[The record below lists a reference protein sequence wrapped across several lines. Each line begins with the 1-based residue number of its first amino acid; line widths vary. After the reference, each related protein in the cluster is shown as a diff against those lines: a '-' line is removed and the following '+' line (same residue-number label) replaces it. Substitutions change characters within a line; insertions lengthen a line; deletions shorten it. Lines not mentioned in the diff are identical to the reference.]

1 MVRPSSVERTMN
13 LSGLLD
19 FLGHIEPFADLL
31 EGIQAG
37 KAFPIPLSIPTSAR
51 AYVCAAMVNRLARP
65 ALVITARM
73 DLSILYAEQLRAW
86 LPHPEVVFLLADPDA
101 LPYERVPWSRETR
114 QMRMAALIALAQAQL
129 PGLQVARDSSAPPV
143 VVASARAL
151 MQMTIPV
158 RELRSALRVLRR
170 GQRVDLNGLLEA
182 WVGLGYRSVALVE
195 EPGTFSRRGGI
206 VDIWPPNLP
215 APARLE
221 LFGDEVDSLRSFDP
235 STQRTQA
242 HLDAILIGPAT
253 EALPRLGPT
262 ARERLAALDL
272 SPCHPPARAEYEQE
286 IDQLVAGVSCRG
298 IEWYLPYLYTH
309 PASPLHHLPVEAL
322 LILDDAAEIISTG
335 MDLEGQ
341 AERLRRDLTATGELP
356 ENALPP
362 YFQWTQL
369 LPLIEARSPIILGY
383 GGLDGRPAVCSSSL
397 ARAFASG
404 PRYGGRMRQIV
415 EELEAQRR
423 AGGRLVLITRQAARL
438 TELFGEMSVPVTT
451 CDHIREP
458 PSSNSIIIVPGQLPE
473 GWLLRPERAQ
483 TDGDGYSPEPEPFVP
498 LLSLLTDAELFGWS
512 KPHLRRVTRT
522 RAVAPEAFFADV
534 QPGDYVVHM
543 EHGIGIFRGLV
554 KMEVDGTLREYLQVD
569 YAQGDR
575 LYVPVHQ
582 ADRLSRY
589 VGAADTPPILNRLGT
604 ADWNVVKQRA
614 KKAVEDIAEELLR
627 LYAQRE
633 LVPGHAF
640 SEDSAWQQELEAS
653 FPYVETED
661 QLLAIEAVKH
671 DMEQP
676 RPMDRLICGDVGY
689 GKTEVAL
696 RAAFKAVMDGKQVA
710 VLVPTTVLAQ
720 QHYQTFVE
728 RLRPFPVN
736 VEMLSRFRSRA
747 EQQKVLEG
755 LAKGS
760 VDIVIGTHRLLSK
773 DVRFKDLGL
782 VIVDEEQRFGV
793 VHKERLKQ
801 LRTEV
806 DVLTLTATPIPR
818 TLHMSLTGVRD
829 LSTIDTPP
837 EGRQPIRTMMAEYD
851 ETLIRQAILRE
862 LDRGGQVFF
871 VHNRVQGIAQIARRL
886 EKLVPEARFA
896 IAHGQMP
903 EKELEEVM
911 WRFANGEV
919 DVLVCTNI
927 IESGLDIPNANTI
940 IINRADHFGLA
951 QLYQLRGRVG
961 RGAVRAYA
969 YLLYDRAKDL
979 TPEARRRLEAIVEA
993 SELGAGFRVAMRDLE
1008 LRGAGELLGTRQH
1021 GHIAAIGFDL
1031 YCRLLAQAVQ
1041 EARERMSRN
1050 ETALNQ
1056 ERADGHRTLLDDPIA
1071 PTVSLDLPLAAA
1083 LPESYVPD
1091 ASLRLQL
1098 YRRMAGLTSVHQ
1110 VDDMEKELA
1119 DRFGPLP
1126 PEARNLLYQMRV
1138 KILAVNAQVQAIARE
1153 EGQLVLRSDALEH
1166 MDREALQRRLGTRG
1180 RVARRAVWMPM
1191 REDWQINLLR
1201 VLELLAQTR

>member
-1 MVRPSSVERTMN
+1 MN

-19 FLGHIEPFADLL
+19 FLGQVKSFADLV
-31 EGIQAG
+31 EGVQANEAPPG
-37 KAFPIPLSIPTSAR
+37 PLSIPASAR
-51 AYVCAAMVNRLARP
+51 TYVCAALVSRLGWPAMV
-65 ALVITARM
+65 VTARA
-73 DLSILYAEQLRAW
+73 DLATLYAEQLRIW
-86 LPHPEVVFLLADPDA
+86 LPRPEAVFLLADPDA

-114 QMRMAALIALAQAQL
+114 QMRMAALISLAQAQL
-129 PGLQVARDSSAPPV
+129 PGLQAADDAPVPPL

-151 MQMTIPV
+151 MQMTIPA
-158 RELRSALRVLRR
+158 RELRATLRLLRR
-170 GQRVDLNGLLEA
+170 GQRVDLGALLET
-182 WVGLGYRSVALVE
+182 WVGLGYRAVAVVE

-206 VDIWPPNLP
+206 VDIWPPNLSM
-215 APARLE
+215 PARLE

-235 STQRTQA
+235 STQRTRT
-242 HLDAILIGPAT
+242 HLDSILIGPAT
-253 EALPRLGPT
+253 EALPQLGPM
-262 ARERLAALDL
+262 ARDRLAALDL
-272 SPCHPPARAEYEQE
+272 SPCHPPARVEYEQE
-286 IDQLVAGVSCRG
+286 IEQLTAGTLCRG

-309 PASPLHHLPVEAL
+309 PVSPLHHLPGKAL
-322 LILDDAAEIISTG
+322 LILDDAAEITST
-335 MDLEGQ
+335 MADLEGQ
-341 AERLRRDLTATGELP
+341 AERLRHDLTTTGELP
-356 ENALPP
+356 GNAIPP
-362 YFQWTQL
+362 YLRWTEL

-383 GGLDGRPAVCSSSL
+383 GGLDGRPVTHSSPL
-397 ARAFASG
+397 ARAFAPG
-404 PRYGGRMRQIV
+404 PRYGGRVRQIV
-415 EELEAQRR
+415 EEAEMQRH
-423 AGGRLVLITRQAARL
+423 AGGRLVLVTRPAARL
-438 TELFGEMSVPVTT
+438 AELFREANVPVTT
-451 CDHIREP
+451 CDDVREP
-458 PSSNSIIIVPGQLPE
+458 PPANSITVVPGQLPE
-473 GWLLRPERAQ
+473 GWLLRLEHAPTEGDDHDAKSKRAI
-483 TDGDGYSPEPEPFVP
+483 S
-498 LLSLLTDAELFGWS
+498 SLFFLTDAELFGWS
-512 KPHLRRVTRT
+512 KPYLRRAART

-534 QPGDYVVHM
+534 QPGDYVTHI

-554 KMEVDGTLREYLQVD
+554 KIEVDGTLREYLQVD

-589 VGAADTPPILNRLGT
+589 VGATDTPPILNRLGT

-633 LVPGHAF
+633 LIPGHAF
-640 SEDSAWQQELEAS
+640 SEDSAWQHELEAS

-661 QLLAIEAVKH
+661 QLVAIEAVKH

-696 RAAFKAVMDGKQVA
+696 RAAFKAAMDGKQVA

-720 QHYQTFVE
+720 QHYRTFVE

-747 EQQKVLEG
+747 EQQRILEG
-755 LAKGS
+755 LANGT

-837 EGRQPIRTMMAEYD
+837 EERQPIRTMMAEYD

-871 VHNRVQGIAQIARRL
+871 VHNRVQGINQIARRL

-903 EKELEEVM
+903 EKELETVM
-911 WRFANGEV
+911 WRFANGEI

-940 IINRADHFGLA
+940 IINKADHFGLA

-969 YLLYDRAKDL
+969 
-979 TPEARRRLEAIVEA
+979 
-993 SELGAGFRVAMRDLE
+993 
-1008 LRGAGELLGTRQH
+1008 
-1021 GHIAAIGFDL
+1021 
-1031 YCRLLAQAVQ
+1031 
-1041 EARERMSRN
+1041 
-1050 ETALNQ
+1050 
-1056 ERADGHRTLLDDPIA
+1056 
-1071 PTVSLDLPLAAA
+1071 
-1083 LPESYVPD
+1083 
-1091 ASLRLQL
+1091 
-1098 YRRMAGLTSVHQ
+1098 
-1110 VDDMEKELA
+1110 
-1119 DRFGPLP
+1119 
-1126 PEARNLLYQMRV
+1126 
-1138 KILAVNAQVQAIARE
+1138 
-1153 EGQLVLRSDALEH
+1153 
-1166 MDREALQRRLGTRG
+1166 
-1180 RVARRAVWMPM
+1180 
-1191 REDWQINLLR
+1191 
-1201 VLELLAQTR
+1201 

>member
-1 MVRPSSVERTMN
+1 MN

-19 FLGHIEPFADLL
+19 FLRQIKPFTELVEGLQAD
-31 EGIQAG
+31 
-37 KAFPIPLSIPTSAR
+37 KAPPEPLSVPASAR
-51 AYVCAAMVNRLARP
+51 AYVCAAIVRQLARP
-65 ALVITARM
+65 VMVITARA
-73 DLSILYAEQLRAW
+73 DLATLYAEQLRAW
-86 LPHPEVVFLLADPDA
+86 LPHPETVFLLADPDA

-129 PGLQVARDSSAPPV
+129 PKLQAADAPAPPV
-143 VVASARAL
+143 VVTSARAL
-151 MQMTIPV
+151 MQKTIPA
-158 RELRSALRVLRR
+158 RELRAALRVLRR
-170 GQRVDLNGLLEA
+170 GQRVNLNGLLETWA
-182 WVGLGYRSVALVE
+182 GLGYRAVAIVE

-242 HLDAILIGPAT
+242 HLNSILIGPAT
-253 EALPRLGPT
+253 EALPQLGPM

-272 SPCHPPARAEYEQE
+272 SSCHPPARVEYEQE
-286 IDQLVAGVSCRG
+286 MDQLAAGISCRG
-298 IEWYLPYLYTH
+298 VEWYLPYLYTH
-309 PASPLHHLPVEAL
+309 PASPLHHLPAEAL
-322 LILDDAAEIISTG
+322 LILDDAAEIASTVA
-335 MDLEGQ
+335 DLDGQ
-341 AERLRRDLTATGELP
+341 AERLRHDLITTGELP
-356 ENALPP
+356 SNTIPP
-362 YFQWTQL
+362 YFQWAEL
-369 LPLIEARSPIILGY
+369 LPLIEARAPIILGY
-383 GGLDGRPAVCSSSL
+383 GGLDGRPVAHASPL

-404 PRYGGRMRQIV
+404 PRYGGRVRQIV
-415 EELEAQRR
+415 EEVEAQRR
-423 AGGRLVLITRQAARL
+423 AGGRLVLVTRQAARL
-438 TELFGEMSVPVTT
+438 AELFGEVNAPVVT
-451 CDHIREP
+451 CDNIKEP
-458 PSSNSIIIVPGQLPE
+458 PPPNSITIVPGQLPE
-473 GWLLRPERAQ
+473 GWLLRPERVAADE
-483 TDGDGYSPEPEPFVP
+483 DGHGAEPDHPVP
-498 LLSLLTDAELFGWS
+498 LLSFLTDAELFGWS
-512 KPHLRRVTRT
+512 KPHLRRAIRT

-589 VGAADTPPILNRLGT
+589 VGAADTPPVLNRLGT

-640 SEDSAWQQELEAS
+640 SEDSAWQYELEAS

-661 QLLAIEAVKH
+661 QLVAIEAVKH

-696 RAAFKAVMDGKQVA
+696 RAAFKAAMDGKQVA

-720 QHYQTFVE
+720 QHYQTFAE
-728 RLRPFPVN
+728 RLRPFPIN

-747 EQQKVLEG
+747 EQQRVLEG
-755 LAKGS
+755 LAKGT

-851 ETLIRQAILRE
+851 ETLVRQAILRE

-871 VHNRVQGIAQIARRL
+871 VHNRVRGINQIARRL

-911 WRFANGEV
+911 WRFANGEI

-940 IINRADHFGLA
+940 IINKADHFGLA

-993 SELGAGFRVAMRDLE
+993 SELGAGFQVAMRDLE

-1031 YCRLLAQAVQ
+1031 YCRLLAQAIQ
-1041 EARERMSRN
+1041 EARERMSRG
-1050 ETALNQ
+1050 ETASSQ
-1056 ERADGHRTLLDDPIA
+1056 EREDGHRTLLDNPIA

-1091 ASLRLQL
+1091 TSLRLQL
-1098 YRRMAGLTSVHQ
+1098 YRRMAGLTSVRQ

-1126 PEARNLLYQMRV
+1126 SEARNLLYQVRV
-1138 KILAVNAQVQAIARE
+1138 KILAVNAQVQAIACE

-1166 MDREALQRRLGTRG
+1166 VDREALQKRLGTRA

-1191 REDWQINLLR
+1191 REDWQMNLLR
-1201 VLELLAQTR
+1201 VLEVLGQAT